1 VRNLQ
6 AGLSSVLSRTAAP
19 LLLTVLILACSSA
32 TQHPADLIEPEFRIR
47 QVGGQAQVARHMQ
60 GAIAVNLEMEIINR
74 SSEPL
79 TVERIQ
85 VESMG
90 AGAYTIP
97 STSRPF
103 EKVIPPERIEVFDLW
118 APANAENTI
127 LGANGP
133 VTVRSVVTYRS
144 PLGKFQKIY
153 VRQVNAESRRRAE

>member
-1 VRNLQ
+1 M
-6 AGLSSVLSRTAAP
+6 SRSAAP
-19 LLLTVLILACSSA
+19 LLLIVFFLACSS
-32 TQHPADLIEPEFRIR
+32 TQHPANLLEPEFRIR

-103 EKVIPPERIEVFDLW
+103 EKVIPPDRIEVFDLW

-153 VRQVNAESRRRAE
+153 VRQVNAESRRRAD